1 MLALSEAACGE
12 VAGMHSSW
20 RGIVR
25 ARTGSRRGTVR
36 FATGRGVLIILI
48 CRGSALADLKDGLS
62 VIGRSATC
70 TAPPARSA
78 PPAAVADSF
87 ARAAFTDI
95 FSIPVSTGTLAQSVF
110 TPKKP
115 LYRFVYYPRDG

>member
-1 MLALSEAACGE
+1 
-12 VAGMHSSW
+12 
-20 RGIVR
+20 
-25 ARTGSRRGTVR
+25 
-36 FATGRGVLIILI
+36 LIILI
-48 CRGSALADLKDGLS
+48 CRGSALADLNEGLS
-62 VIGRSATC
+62 VIGFSATC

-95 FSIPVSTGTLAQSVF
+95 VQIPVSTGPLAPKVH

-115 LYRFVYYPRDG
+115 LCRFVYYPRHG

>member
-1 MLALSEAACGE
+1 
-12 VAGMHSSW
+12 MHSIG
-20 RGIVR
+20 RAIVR

-36 FATGRGVLIILI
+36 CATGREVG
-48 CRGSALADLKDGLS
+48 LACLTCLTCAEDLYDGLS
-62 VIGRSATC
+62 VIGFSATC

-95 FSIPVSTGTLAQSVF
+95 VQIPVSTGTPDRRVS
-110 TPKKP
+110 TPKMP
-115 LYRFVYYPRDG
+115 LCRFVYYPRHR

>member
-1 MLALSEAACGE
+1 MLALAVAASGE
-12 VAGMHSSW
+12 VAGMHSG
-20 RGIVR
+20 RAMVR

-36 FATGRGVLIILI
+36 CATGRGVCLIILI
-48 CRGSALADLKDGLS
+48 WRGSALADLNDGLS

-95 FSIPVSTGTLAQSVF
+95 VQIPVSTGTPARRAL
-110 TPKKP
+110 TPK
-115 LYRFVYYPRDG
+115 

>member
-1 MLALSEAACGE
+1 
-12 VAGMHSSW
+12 MHSTG
-20 RGIVR
+20 RAIVR
-25 ARTGSRRGTVR
+25 ARTGARCGTVR
-36 FATGRGVLIILI
+36 CATGRGVALIILT

-62 VIGRSATC
+62 VIGFSATC

-95 FSIPVSTGTLAQSVF
+95 VQIPVSTGTPAKRVS

-115 LYRFVYYPRDG
+115 LCRFVYYPRHR